1 MERLQTKY
9 EANWIIYMI
18 MNKEYKYRDV
28 KFTYHEWTTFDGN
41 QATGY
46 HCEDKKILDGLN
58 TTSFGSITITEMQD
72 KIDDY
77 VDNRNEKLEQQRQY
91 DKAEAEYYEKWG
103 TLGEY

>member
-1 MERLQTKY
+1 
-9 EANWIIYMI
+9 MI
-18 MNKEYKYRDV
+18 MNKEYKYRNV

-46 HCEDKKILDGLN
+46 HCEDPKILDGLN
-58 TTSFGSITITEMQD
+58 TTSFGSTTYNEMCD

-77 VDNRNEKLEQQRQY
+77 VDNRDEKLEQQRLY
-91 DKAEAEYYEKWG
+91 DKAEAAYYEKWG